1 MSEHREEH
9 LDLCAG
15 YALGCL
21 SEEDRLRLEE
31 HLARG
36 CPACEGALG
45 DFSQATVLLAA
56 SAGAARPSPELRGRV
71 LAVVS
76 GDAAGVA
83 SRAEARA
90 GAEEKPARGRVI
102 RMQPRQTSWVTWGWA
117 AAAAA
122 LAVTSA
128 LSWNA
133 ANRLSEELAVQNR
146 QLADVRQQ
154 LDEERRWAAVLS
166 APQARVA
173 ELQLTP
179 AGARALRAR
188 ATYDP
193 STKSAVIV
201 FENFAAPEGKDYQLW
216 ALRGAGVASLGV
228 VKADASGRALLK
240 LENVGDPDTL
250 GGFAVSLEPA
260 GGSPYPNRP
269 TGPVVMAGKFG
280 G

>member
-1 MSEHREEH
+1 MSEHREEQ

-31 HLARG
+31 HLAGG
-36 CPACEGALG
+36 CSACEAALA

-56 SAGAARPSPELRGRV
+56 SAGASPPSPRLRGRV
-71 LAVVS
+71 LALVS

-90 GAEEKPARGRVI
+90 SAEAKPSRGKVI

-133 ANRLSEELAVQNR
+133 ANRLREELAGQNQR
-146 QLADVRQQ
+146 LADVRQQ

-228 VKADASGRALLK
+228 VKVDASGRALLK

-260 GGSPYPNRP
+260 GGSPYPDRP